1 MSSQLDYYEFMGYD
15 SAELRRRY
23 AVYAERFS
31 PAARVADLGCGRG
44 EFLELLAARGVEG
57 VGVDADEGMVRA
69 VSAKGLTAVK
79 AQAVPYLQQNAA
91 SFDGIFAA
99 HLIEHLSPEGVQSL
113 VRAAVAALRPGGR
126 LILVTPNPNNLQMQ
140 LRDFWIDLQHVR
152 FYSQEIIRWI
162 VHDAGLRDIEV
173 GENAT
178 YRAGPGLASQPLP
191 NLPAPVDAGS
201 LGLKPRIKRVYA
213 KMFRISPLRRRLNDL
228 EQRVNALTAWM
239 KALYPPGE
247 YFVTAVR

>member
-1 MSSQLDYYEFMGYD
+1 MSSQLDYYEFMGYN

-23 AVYAERFS
+23 AVYAERF
-31 PAARVADLGCGRG
+31 PAGARVADLGCGRG
-44 EFLELLAARGVEG
+44 EFLELLAARGVDG
-57 VGVDADEGMVRA
+57 VGVDADEGMVGA

-79 AQAVPYLQQNAA
+79 AEAVAYLSQNAI
-91 SFDGIFAA
+91 SFDGVFAS
-99 HLIEHLSPEGVQSL
+99 HLIEHLPPEGVRSL
-113 VRAAVAALRPGGR
+113 VQVAAAALRPGGR

-152 FYSQEIIRWI
+152 FYSQDIVRWI

-173 GENAT
+173 GENAI
-178 YRAGPGLASQPLP
+178 YRTGPGLASQPLP
-191 NLPAPVDAGS
+191 NLPASSSRGY
-201 LGLKPRIKRVYA
+201 LGLKPGIKRLSANV
-213 KMFRISPLRRRLNDL
+213 FRISPFRRRLYDL
-228 EQRVNALTAWM
+228 EKRVNALTAWM